1 MKKLVVGVL
10 AHVDAGKTTLCE
22 GLLYCSGQIKKQG
35 RVDHGDTTLDHF
47 ELERSRGITIF
58 SKQAQI
64 RTREAQFTLLDTPGH
79 VDFCAEMERTLQVL
93 DYAVLVISGSDGVQ
107 AHTLTLWRLLQRYQV
122 PTFLFVTK
130 MDLLNAGQEKLMQQL
145 QQKLDTGC
153 VNFTTRDADWPENLA
168 VCDEALLETYL
179 NSGEVTDGQIA
190 KLIRQR
196 KCYPCFFGSG
206 LRLEG
211 VEELIHALE
220 RYTLEPQEQQDFGA
234 SVYKISRD
242 AQGNRLTFV
251 KVTGGNLTVRMPI
264 TYRVGDET
272 LTEKVSQIRVYTGG
286 KFHTAEL
293 AEQGTVCA
301 LLGLSKTASGQGLG
315 CQPDADKAQLQ
326 PVLRYRVNLPKQA
339 DPRQVLPKLMELE
352 EEDPLLHIG
361 WDEHLREIYIQ
372 LMGEIQI
379 EILQKLI
386 ADRFDLAVEIDA
398 GRILYQE
405 TIADTVEGVGHFEPL
420 RHYAEVHILMEPLE
434 QGSGIVLYTDCS
446 EDVLDRN
453 WQRLIL
459 TNLAE
464 KQHVGVLTGSP
475 ITDIKIT
482 LKAGRAHLKHT
493 EGGDFRQACYRAVR
507 QGLMQAQNI
516 LLEPYYAFRLEI
528 PTAQM
533 GRAMNDIRYMN
544 GNFDPPETGLETT
557 VITGT
562 CPVSTMRDYAR
573 LVAAYTQG
581 VGSLQCR
588 VEGYAPCHN
597 QQEVCEQIGYDPETD
612 QENLSGSV
620 FCAHGAG
627 FYVKWDEVKNYMHLS
642 SVLEEEKPE
651 EPVIP
656 QLRTRNLNIDDKEL
670 EAIMEREFGPIRR
683 RQYTAPVRTSAT
695 AAVDSLPPMRQ
706 SLLVVDGYNV
716 IFAWEELAEL
726 ARQDLEAARE
736 KLLEILTNYHGY
748 TKSDT
753 VVVFDAYKV
762 KGGIGSHQDRNGV
775 HVVYTKENETGDL
788 YIERLVHDIGRN
800 HTVRVVSSDSLIQL
814 SALRTGVLRVSAREF
829 YEEVMRVDARIRLAL
844 QELKTKPERLSDT
857 ASITRR
863 E

>member
-1 MKKLVVGVL
+1 
-10 AHVDAGKTTLCE
+10 
-22 GLLYCSGQIKKQG
+22 
-35 RVDHGDTTLDHF
+35 
-47 ELERSRGITIF
+47 
-58 SKQAQI
+58 
-64 RTREAQFTLLDTPGH
+64 
-79 VDFCAEMERTLQVL
+79 
-93 DYAVLVISGSDGVQ
+93 
-107 AHTLTLWRLLQRYQV
+107 
-122 PTFLFVTK
+122 
-130 MDLLNAGQEKLMQQL
+130 
-145 QQKLDTGC
+145 
-153 VNFTTRDADWPENLA
+153 
-168 VCDEALLETYL
+168 
-179 NSGEVTDGQIA
+179 
-190 KLIRQR
+190 
-196 KCYPCFFGSG
+196 
-206 LRLEG
+206 
-211 VEELIHALE
+211 
-220 RYTLEPQEQQDFGA
+220 
-234 SVYKISRD
+234 
-242 AQGNRLTFV
+242 
-251 KVTGGNLTVRMPI
+251 
-264 TYRVGDET
+264 
-272 LTEKVSQIRVYTGG
+272 
-286 KFHTAEL
+286 
-293 AEQGTVCA
+293 
-301 LLGLSKTASGQGLG
+301 
-315 CQPDADKAQLQ
+315 
-326 PVLRYRVNLPKQA
+326 
-339 DPRQVLPKLMELE
+339 MELE

-434 QGSGIVLYTDCS
+434 QGSGIVLDTDCS

-507 QGLMQAQNI
+507 QGLMQAKNI

-573 LVAAYTQG
+573 QVAAYTQG

-762 KGGIGSHQDRNGV
+762 KGGIGFRQDRNGV

-829 YEEVMRVDARIRLAL
+829 YEEVMRVDARIRLTL